1 VLGIILGVVVGIGV
15 VQAAGSGTLALGSFV
30 IFIALGLLGLLFA
43 RTVGM
48 MFTTVSVASAIA
60 VIVALATGHGSSA
73 LAALLIGLVTFAGQ
87 FLIVNVRRDAT

>member
-15 VQAAGSGTLALGSFV
+15 VQAAGSGTLAVGSFV

-60 VIVALATGHGSSA
+60 VIVGLATGHGSSA

-87 FLIVNVRRDAT
+87 FLIGNVRRDAT

>member
-1 VLGIILGVVVGIGV
+1 
-15 VQAAGSGTLALGSFV
+15 
-30 IFIALGLLGLLFA
+30 
-43 RTVGM
+43 M

-87 FLIVNVRRDAT
+87 FLIGNVRRDAT